1 MRLSR
6 HAEPHYS
13 SRNSWLRAVVLGA
26 NDGLISTAS
35 LLMGVAA
42 AASDSRFLLLSGIA
56 AWVGGAVSMSAGEY
70 VSVSS
75 QADTERADLQKEAQE
90 LAAHPQA
97 ELAELAAIYRSRG
110 LDEKLAFQV
119 ARALTEHNAL
129 DAHARDEIG
138 LSDGGQAKPGLAAW
152 TSALAFSVGA
162 LPPLLVVAGAPA
174 GWRLPVLA
182 AATLLGLGLLGA
194 VSAKLG
200 GAPVWPAV
208 RRISGWGVA
217 ALALSALIG
226 KLAGVAV

>member
-1 MRLSR
+1 MSR
-6 HAEPHYS
+6 SHHAEPHYS

-42 AASDSRFLLLSGIA
+42 AAPDSRFLLLSGIA

-75 QADTERADLQKEAQE
+75 QADTERADLQQEARE
-90 LAAHPQA
+90 LAQNPQA

-119 ARALTEHNAL
+119 AQALTKHNAL

-138 LSDGGQAKPGLAAW
+138 LSDAAQAKPLQAAW
-152 TSALAFSVGA
+152 TSALAFSAGA
-162 LPPLLVVAGAPA
+162 LPPLLVVAGMPES
-174 GWRLPVLA
+174 GRLPALA
-182 AATLLGLGLLGA
+182 AATLLGLGILGA
-194 VSAKLG
+194 VSARLG
-200 GAPVWPAV
+200 GAPAWPAV
-208 RRISGWGVA
+208 RRITGWGVA
-217 ALALSALIG
+217 ALALSAMVG